1 AADPC
6 AKIAKKSVVSYND
19 VLACYDNFKLTDKVR
34 DGVSDTLKKIL
45 PFYAFIDIA
54 KRSPDPKVPSYIDI
68 EAELNKVL
76 SKKYDTE
83 RDFQVSIA
91 KFFNTLEDGHTRY
104 TSQCFTSFVFRQPF
118 PLYPEEG
125 KWGEIRVKIPQGLK
139 YTQPLLDAWKA
150 AGVDVLSYAGA
161 EVLSIDG
168 KQPLEF
174 VEEYAKH
181 YVGTSRDVNS
191 RMNYALARSIQ
202 SNGQWGISYG
212 SFGSTT
218 IPPVKETLTFR
229 IRVGNDEKEV
239 VVPYIA
245 TPNVALPFTNADS
258 FYKNNC
264 GADVPKAGD
273 NKNAN
278 ELQLLEVPE
287 VKEIPIEAP
296 IESKDSR
303 LIDPLLTAVVDGTYV
318 KTYILPDNVG
328 VVHISTFSADN
339 RLKWFTEIIQGFKT
353 LQDEKVEKLILDVSN
368 NGGGYICWGYNVLD
382 YLFPN
387 ATTKFFNTDMH
398 YSPLLAK
405 LTQNEDYGFF
415 NPGSYNQ
422 PDGKP
427 FATENA
433 FTEIKTYYRGINR
446 NSQYTPQ
453 FQEKCGANPLR
464 SLLVNNTQPFKTE
477 NIALVSNSICYST
490 CTLLSNGMQE
500 FHDVK
505 SYAFGGLKYKDAT
518 IGSLGGGT
526 VYSLDG
532 LLGSLE
538 YSGLNKDPAAPQPL
552 PTKGGV
558 RFTVRES
565 YSSRFKELRPLE
577 FTWNPAKNH
586 KAYNADTAFNPY
598 KVW

>member
-1 AADPC
+1 
-6 AKIAKKSVVSYND
+6 
-19 VLACYDNFKLTDKVR
+19 
-34 DGVSDTLKKIL
+34 
-45 PFYAFIDIA
+45 
-54 KRSPDPKVPSYIDI
+54 
-68 EAELNKVL
+68 
-76 SKKYDTE
+76 
-83 RDFQVSIA
+83 
-91 KFFNTLEDGHTRY
+91 
-104 TSQCFTSFVFRQPF
+104 
-118 PLYPEEG
+118 
-125 KWGEIRVKIPQGLK
+125 IPQGLQ
-139 YTQPLLDAWKA
+139 YSQSLLDAWKA

-245 TPNVALPFTNADS
+245 TPNVESPFTDAKS
-258 FYKNNC
+258 FYDNNC
-264 GADVPKAGD
+264 AVVDYDALIKDIFGS
-273 NKNAN
+273 NSR
-278 ELQLLEVPE
+278 LQLLEVPK
-287 VKEIPIEAP
+287 VKKIPIEAP
-296 IESKDSR
+296 LESKDSR
-303 LIDPLLTAVVDGTYV
+303 LIDPLLTAVVDGTYI

-328 VVHISTFSADN
+328 VVHISTFSANEGDIWSKE
-339 RLKWFTEIIQGFKT
+339 LYDGFKA

-368 NGGGYICWGYNVLD
+368 NGGGYICWGYSVLD

-398 YSPLLAK
+398 YSPLLSK
-405 LTQNEDYGFF
+405 LTQNNTYGFF
-415 NPGSYNQ
+415 NPTDYNQ

-427 FATENA
+427 FPSQNA
-433 FTEIKTYYRGINR
+433 FTNIKTYYRGTNR

-453 FQEKCGANPLR
+453 FQEKCGTNQLR
-464 SLLVNNTQPFKTE
+464 SLLVNNTQPFKTK

-500 FHDVK
+500 FHNVK
-505 SYAFGGLKYKDAT
+505 SYAFGGLKNKDAT
-518 IGSLGGGT
+518 IGSLAGGT
-526 VYSLDG
+526 VYSLDR
-532 LLGSLE
+532 LLGSLAS
-538 YSGLNKDPAAPQPL
+538 SGLDKDPAAPQSL
-552 PTKGGV
+552 PINGALSL
-558 RFTVRES
+558 TVREA
-565 YSSRFKELRPLE
+565 YSSRFKEPRPLE
-577 FTWNPAKNH
+577 FTWNPAKH
-586 KAYNADTAFNPY
+586 HRAYNAETAFNPY
-598 KVW
+598 KIWEQVAKDL